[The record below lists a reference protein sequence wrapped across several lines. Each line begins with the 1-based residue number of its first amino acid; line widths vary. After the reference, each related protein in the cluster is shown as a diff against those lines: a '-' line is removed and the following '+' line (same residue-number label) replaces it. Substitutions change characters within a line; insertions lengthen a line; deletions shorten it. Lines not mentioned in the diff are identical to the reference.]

1 MYAPSSLSNLSPI
14 SPISPFAP
22 GPREPAE
29 PAEIAARTIRIHRAF
44 DDVDASAPR
53 CSTCLLRQFCLAE
66 GLSDE
71 SARRLDCVTRVR
83 RTVRRGEVLFRPG
96 DTLEYIYAVRAGS
109 FKTVLTHPDGREQ
122 VTGYLMGGE
131 LLGLAGIAGG
141 RYVSEAVALEDSQVC
156 AIQFAE
162 LESIG
167 TQAPAVQHQLH
178 RLIAAGIVR
187 EQQQLLRLGTAR
199 GEARLASFLLDVS
212 ARLAARGYSPNAF
225 LLRMTREEIG
235 SFLGLQL
242 ETVSRMLSRMQAQ
255 NALRVRQREITLL
268 DIRQLTLMAN
278 ATQS

>member
-1 MYAPSSLSNLSPI
+1 MHAISRQLDTVPVEAPQHV
-14 SPISPFAP
+14 
-22 GPREPAE
+22 RV
-29 PAEIAARTIRIHRAF
+29 HRAF
-44 DDVDASAPR
+44 DVVESASPR
-53 CSTCLLRQFCLAE
+53 CSTCLMRRFCLAE
-66 GLSDE
+66 GLNDE
-71 SARRLDCVTRVR
+71 SIRRLDGVTRVR

-122 VTGYLMGGE
+122 VTGYLLGGE
-131 LLGLAGIAGG
+131 LLGLGGIASG

-162 LESIG
+162 LE
-167 TQAPAVQHQLH
+167 AVAAKVPVVQHQLH

-212 ARLAARGYSPNAF
+212 SRLAARGYSPNAF

-242 ETVSRMLSRMQAQ
+242 ETVSRMFSRMQAQ
-255 NALRVRQREITLL
+255 EALRVRQREITLL
-268 DIRQLTLMAN
+268 DTQRLSQMAN
-278 ATQS
+278 AVQ